1 MDVQTINKHL
11 YAMENAARDIAMDA
25 QRSGG
30 NGENI
35 LRLMH
40 AQHQFFV
47 LMAKEISSL
56 QSEVDQLKAA
66 QAPAMPAE

>member
-11 YAMENAARDIAMDA
+11 YAMENAARDIALDT
-25 QRSGG
+25 QHHGG

-35 LRLMH
+35 LRLMQ

-47 LMAKEISSL
+47 LMAKEISRL

-66 QAPAMPAE
+66 QTPATPAE